1 MSRSIKVAA
10 WTAFTLSAIAFLFS
24 GLVFINNIFAVINW
38 WKAFLEAG
46 RAVAVSGLIPE
57 LDWSVVD
64 YSTVTTLIPFLGF
77 GALTLSVLR
86 LVSGKKL
93 DPTEFPF
100 FRGSDQLMV
109 ALGLLGTLWGIVII
123 GYYDLTSVTM
133 ADLMQCLHTALFST
147 LMAVVWVFIIDHSI
161 IRPIFQKLMVHG
173 EQVKEEEESLADAVD
188 AFVQQLKTATAEFAK
203 NQATYEETFNRRLA
217 ELDAA
222 IQRRQRQA
230 ETAFATSQKEFQ
242 EEFDKRSR
250 LSREAFEKERRAY
263 HEFFERRIA
272 ELEKDALASRQKLA
286 AILTAVKSAL

>member
-24 GLVFINNIFAVINW
+24 GVVFINNIFAVMNW

-46 RAVAVSGLIPE
+46 RAVAVSGLIPQ
-57 LDWSVVD
+57 LSWSVVD

-77 GALTLSVLR
+77 GALALSSLR
-86 LVSGKKL
+86 LVSGKKIE
-93 DPTEFPF
+93 PTEFPF

-147 LMAVVWVFIIDHSI
+147 LMAVVWVFIVDHSI
-161 IRPIFQKLMVHG
+161 LRPIFQKLLVHG
-173 EQVKEEEESLADAVD
+173 EQVKEEEDSLADAVD
-188 AFVQQLKTATAEFAK
+188 AFVVQLKTATAEFAK

-222 IQRRQRQA
+222 MQRRQRQA

-242 EEFDKRSR
+242 DEFDKRSR

-286 AILTAVKSAL
+286 SILTAVKSAL